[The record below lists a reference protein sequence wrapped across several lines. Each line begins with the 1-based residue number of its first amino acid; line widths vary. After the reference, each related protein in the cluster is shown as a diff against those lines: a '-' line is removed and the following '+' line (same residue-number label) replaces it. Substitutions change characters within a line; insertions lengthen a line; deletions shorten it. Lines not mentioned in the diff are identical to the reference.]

1 MTDETVERFE
11 AQVLEITVR
20 AGDQGLVRAGQ
31 IAGDGTSY
39 EEKGRAPAG

>member
-20 AGDQGLVRAGQ
+20 AAIKVSFELV
-31 IAGDGTSY
+31 
-39 EEKGRAPAG
+39 K